1 MTQQHRTIR
10 LHPVSSNIPVKPNY
24 LIKYE
29 LLDKCAKEPK
39 MSDKCNKLYTIFSSR
54 YQIARRGSLTII
66 NTGISVRAENSKM
79 IQIFP
84 KFELLRDKKL
94 FISNTIFN
102 NTNDKELKIFVT
114 NFGIS
119 DYHFKI
125 GDVVA
130 EIFVD

>member
-1 MTQQHRTIR
+1 
-10 LHPVSSNIPVKPNY
+10 
-24 LIKYE
+24 
-29 LLDKCAKEPK
+29 